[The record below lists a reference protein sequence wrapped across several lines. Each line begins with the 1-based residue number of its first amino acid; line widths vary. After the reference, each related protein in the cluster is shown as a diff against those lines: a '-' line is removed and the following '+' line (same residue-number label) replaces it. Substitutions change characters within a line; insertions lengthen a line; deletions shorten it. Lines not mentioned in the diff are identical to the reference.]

1 MNNKKNTIVE
11 FIRYEN
17 SNEES
22 RGTLNPWKNPFK
34 RNNAFANIDSLTN
47 FAHDVLAEI
56 FAL

>member
-11 FIRYEN
+11 FIRYE
-17 SNEES
+17 S
-22 RGTLNPWKNPFK
+22 RRTLNPFK
-34 RNNAFANIDSLTN
+34 RNNAFANIGSLTN

>member
-11 FIRYEN
+11 FIRYE
-17 SNEES
+17 S
-22 RGTLNPWKNPFK
+22 RGTLNPWKNSFK